1 MNEQANNPVIF
12 VGAGPGDP
20 DLITVAGRDALE
32 KADLVVYAGSLV
44 SEEMLRWC
52 QPQCRSVS
60 SAKLSLEQII
70 DTMAQARIQGK
81 RVVRLQTGDISLYG
95 ALPEQLAE
103 LARLQIPWHII
114 PGVTAAFGAAA
125 SLGLSYTLPESCQSL
140 IFTRISGRTPMP
152 EGENLASMAA
162 HGCSLAIYLSAAL
175 SEEVSHTL
183 SQAYGPDSPVV
194 VVQRATWPDE
204 RAIWTTAGSLAKDL
218 AKGGVKRQ
226 ALILAGPA
234 VEAMQ
239 SGYTG
244 SRKSKLYDEAF
255 SHGWRKDSFGEQS
268 R

>member
-1 MNEQANNPVIF
+1 MNEQSNNPVVF

-44 SEEMLRWC
+44 SEEMLSWC

-60 SAKLSLEQII
+60 SAELSLEQII
-70 DTMAQARIQGK
+70 DTMAQAHVQGK
-81 RVVRLQTGDISLYG
+81 RVVRLQTGDLSLYG
-95 ALPEQLAE
+95 ALPEQLAA
-103 LARLQIPWHII
+103 LARLQIPWRII

-125 SLGLSYTLPESCQSL
+125 AMGLSYTLPESCQSL

-175 SEEVSHTL
+175 SQEVSRTL
-183 SQAYGPDSPVV
+183 SQAYGPQSPIA

-204 RAIWTTAGSLAKDL
+204 RVIWTTAGSLAEDL
-218 AKGGVKRQ
+218 AKAGVKRQ

-234 VEAMQ
+234 IEAMQ
-239 SGYTG
+239 TGYG
-244 SRKSKLYDEAF
+244 GNQKSKLYDKAF
-255 SHGWRKDSFGEQS
+255 SHGWRRDCTGEQAK
-268 R
+268 

>member
-1 MNEQANNPVIF
+1 MDEQTKYPVTF
-12 VGAGPGDP
+12 VSAGPGDP

-52 QPQCRSVS
+52 QPNCRTIS
-60 SAKLSLEQII
+60 SAGLNLDEIVQ
-70 DTMAQARIQGK
+70 TLAEAYGK
-81 RVVRLQTGDISLYG
+81 GQRVVRLQTGDISLYG

-103 LARLQIPWHII
+103 LARLGIPWRII

-125 SLGLSYTLPESCQSL
+125 TLGLSYTLPESCQSL

-152 EGENLASMAA
+152 EGENLASLAA

-175 SEEVSHTL
+175 GEEVSRTL
-183 SQAYGPDSPVV
+183 SKAYGPDSPIA

-204 RAIWTTAGSLAKDL
+204 GILMTTAGNLAGDL
-218 AKGGVKRQ
+218 AKVGIKRQ

-234 VEAMQ
+234 VAAMQ
-239 SGYTG
+239 ADYSKG
-244 SRKSKLYDEAF
+244 RKSKLYDKAF
-255 SHGWRKDSFGEQS
+255 SHGWRKDASGEQDK
-268 R
+268 